1 MRNHIHPHIR
11 KRSRFLEPY
20 PARTYGLR
28 VLDMVVYTV
37 GILGPLFTLP
47 QIAKIYLYQDA
58 AGVSLI
64 SWAAFT
70 VFDIPWIVYGYVHR
84 ERPIVITYI
93 LWLIVN
99 AIVCVGVLLYGKG
112 PLL

>member
-1 MRNHIHPHIR
+1 
-11 KRSRFLEPY
+11 
-20 PARTYGLR
+20 
-28 VLDMVVYTV
+28 MVVYTV